1 MRLNPKLKLGGKINL
16 LVIVII
22 LALSTIV
29 GVVVNGQISKGI
41 KEFAIEKAKGDLNL
55 SYKYIDSQYPG
66 DWEVKEDKLYKGSTL
81 MNENYAL
88 VDEIFEATS
97 DTVTI
102 FLNDTRIS
110 TNVITNNERAI
121 GTKASQVVVETVLK
135 NGENYYGEATV
146 AGKIYQTAYMPL
158 AGKNGEV
165 IGMFYVGAS
174 QTIIE
179 KIINHFLVIFSIVIA
194 MGIVLSTIAAFLFTS
209 RIKKRLHAVTS
220 ALSLA
225 GTGDFTAEIRD
236 NSSDELG
243 ELSRS
248 YNLMSAN
255 LKHMIGEVHLA
266 TEHVASSS
274 EELTASAEQTSKAT
288 ENITESIQQVATGA
302 EYSTASVQDS
312 ARSLDEVTAR
322 MQSIAE
328 NAASISEVSSQAT
341 RKAEEGGEFVGK
353 TVKQIASI
361 SQSVHASGEVLKSLD
376 RRSQEIGDISEVIS
390 NIARQTNLL
399 ALNAAIEASRA
410 GEHGKGFAVVA
421 NEVRKLAEQSQ
432 ASSSQISILIQDIQQ
447 DMIRSNQSIEQVTFD
462 VKDGLEI
469 VRLTEDN
476 FKEIHAFMDKLAD
489 QINDMV
495 ATTEEVTASIQEVSN
510 SVNQVLH
517 VTSESSAHSQ
527 NVAASAEEQLA
538 AMEEI
543 SSSAQYLS
551 NLAEDLRTIIS
562 RFKV

>member
-1 MRLNPKLKLGGKINL
+1 MRLNPKLKLGGKINV

-29 GVVVNGQISKGI
+29 GVVVNDQISKGI

-55 SYKYIDSQYPG
+55 SYKYIESQYPG
-66 DWEVKEDKLYKGSTL
+66 DWEVKGDKLYKGSTL
-81 MNENYAL
+81 MNENYEL

-102 FLNDTRIS
+102 FLNDTRVS
-110 TNVITNNERAI
+110 TNVINNNERAI
-121 GTKASQVVVETVLK
+121 GTQASDVVVETVLK

-194 MGIVLSTIAAFLFTS
+194 VSIVLSTIAAFLFTS

-220 ALSLA
+220 ALALA

-236 NSSDELG
+236 NSGDELG

-255 LKHMIGEVHLA
+255 LKNMMIEVNLA

-274 EELTASAEQTSKAT
+274 EELTASAEQTGKAT
-288 ENITESIQQVATGA
+288 ENITESIQQVAAGA
-302 EYSTASVQDS
+302 EYSTASVQES

-322 MQSIAE
+322 MHSIAE
-328 NAASISEVSSQAT
+328 NAASISEVSSRAT
-341 RKAEEGGEFVGK
+341 RKAEEGGEFVHK

-432 ASSSQISILIQDIQQ
+432 ASSSQISLLIQDIQQ
-447 DMIRSNQSIEQVTFD
+447 DMLRSNQSMEQVTFD

-469 VRLTEDN
+469 VQLTEEN
-476 FKEIHAFMDKLAD
+476 FEEIREFMGKLAD

-495 ATTEEVTASIQEVSN
+495 ATTEEVTASIQEVSH
-510 SVNQVLH
+510 SVNQVLQ
-517 VTSESSAHSQ
+517 VTSESSMHSQ

-543 SSSAQYLS
+543 SSSAHYLS
-551 NLAEDLRTIIS
+551 NLAEDLRNMVS